1 MEGEMGVMLP
11 SIKGSLQHQKLE
23 EARKYSPLEP
33 EFREDRALLTPGF
46 QTAGFQDCE

>member
-1 MEGEMGVMLP
+1 MEGEMGVMLR
-11 SIKGSLQHQKLE
+11 SIKESIQHQKLE